1 MCFIFNVF
9 LFNELFTLLKSGS
22 KLDFFGRNYFSKN
35 LFDKIISM
43 KIFSCYA
50 LKKELEFFIGKY
62 KNQNYYNNN
71 SKNINNIIANF
82 SWYFILMKIISLNT
96 F

>member
-1 MCFIFNVF
+1 
-9 LFNELFTLLKSGS
+9 
-22 KLDFFGRNYFSKN
+22 
-35 LFDKIISM
+35 M